1 MVSDLMPN
9 AAYHSKAVVLDTTC
23 TNEAAVISSVPAG
36 IYVVSDDGVFV
47 NYSDNPVWPGIRMT
61 ESRIAGSGYRT
72 MFNNHYIAAGG
83 INMDTTTANNNL
95 FVFAIVS
102 NDTATAARI
111 RLAGY
116 RGLGVSSSISEGV
129 IIQSPTQGEM
139 GIRGGAHVTI
149 TVDKIEICH
158 DQRTYITGLT
168 LVISV
173 NGSYAYRGGMI
184 IARAVPM
191 SGDGFIATLSN
202 GSVIFLND
210 GKTNGVVSGDNVTLA
225 TASMIAQAIP
235 SDAVISNNKMLAV
248 SCMCCTDNYAR
259 WLGYKNGIYKIYQGT
274 ALHNGMPGEK
284 VTIKGHEFVCLAYG
298 PFYARMT

>member
-1 MVSDLMPN
+1 MSNLMPN
-9 AAYHSKAVVLDTTC
+9 AAYHSKAVVLDKTC
-23 TNEAAVISSVPAG
+23 TNAAAVITSVPARV
-36 IYVVSDDGVFV
+36 YVVSDDGVFV
-47 NYSDNPVWPGIRMT
+47 SYTDNPVCPGVRMS

-72 MFNNHYIAAGG
+72 TYDHQYIAAGG
-83 INMDTTTANNNL
+83 INMDTTNATNNL
-95 FVFAIVS
+95 FTFAIVS
-102 NDTATAARI
+102 NDTSTAARI

-116 RGLGVSSSISEGV
+116 RGLSASSNVSEGV
-129 IIQSPTQGEM
+129 ILQSPTQGEM
-139 GIRGGAHVTI
+139 GITGGAHVTI

-235 SDAVISNNKMLAV
+235 SDAIISNNKMLAV

-259 WLGYKNGIYKIYQGT
+259 WLGYKNGIYKLYQGQT
-274 ALHNGMPGEK
+274 PLNGMPGEK
-284 VTIKGHEFVCLAYG
+284 VAIKGHEFVCLAYG
-298 PFYARMT
+298 PFYARMS